1 MKTMNDKTRPQ
12 SSTSGKNVHF
22 RISDG
27 EEASEKLVNQ
37 SWRWGQLGHT
47 MFVLSLFQ
55 ADTTLL
61 ESTGAYISVWKV
73 DKQICY
79 LFSYSHTKPT
89 GILHLNIHWLL
100 AGF

>member
-37 SWRWGQLGHT
+37 FWR
-47 MFVLSLFQ
+47 
-55 ADTTLL
+55 
-61 ESTGAYISVWKV
+61 
-73 DKQICY
+73 
-79 LFSYSHTKPT
+79 
-89 GILHLNIHWLL
+89 
-100 AGF
+100 